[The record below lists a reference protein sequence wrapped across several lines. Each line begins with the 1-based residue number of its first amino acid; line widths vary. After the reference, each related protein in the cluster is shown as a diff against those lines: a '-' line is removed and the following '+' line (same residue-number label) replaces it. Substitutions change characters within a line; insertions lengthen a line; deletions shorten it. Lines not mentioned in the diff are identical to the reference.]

1 MPMPFGGPGRG
12 APVETPA
19 LIRGYLRCGAACLGP
34 PAIDADFGTA
44 HLPMPMALTGLP
56 QRHKRHFLGVG
67 GALAPGPANAAM

>member
-1 MPMPFGGPGRG
+1 MPMPLEGLGRG

-34 PAIDADFGTA
+34 PPIDADFGTA
-44 HLPMPMALTGLP
+44 DLPMPMTLTGLP

-67 GALAPGPANAAM
+67 AAPAPGPAYAAT

>member
-1 MPMPFGGPGRG
+1 MPMPLEGLGCG
-12 APVETPA
+12 APVERPA